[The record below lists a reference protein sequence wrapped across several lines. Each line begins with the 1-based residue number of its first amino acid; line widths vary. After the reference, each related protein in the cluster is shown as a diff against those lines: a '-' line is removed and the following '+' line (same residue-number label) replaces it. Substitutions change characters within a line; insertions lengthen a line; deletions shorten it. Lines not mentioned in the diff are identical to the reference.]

1 MNHMRRGTVIVFLM
15 LAANVARAD
24 QQSPTPSSTRTFV
37 SPAGVTMRVITDAN
51 DVRGDEVEIVEL
63 TFPPNS
69 DSGDHRHAVTETF
82 YLLEGELEQVI
93 NGTPVKLIP
102 GAAVSLRSTDTVRHK
117 SGPRGA
123 RVLAVWAPGGE
134 IARIASRWKP
144 Q

>member
-1 MNHMRRGTVIVFLM
+1 MRRGIVVVL
-15 LAANVARAD
+15 LVLVATVARAG
-24 QQSPTPSSTRTFV
+24 QQSPTQSSTRTFV
-37 SPAGVTMRVITDAN
+37 SPTGVTMKVITDSN

-93 NGTPVKLIP
+93 NGMPVKLIP
-102 GAAVSLRSTDTVRHK
+102 GSAVSLRSTDTVRHK

-123 RVLAVWAPGGE
+123 RVLVVWAPGGE
-134 IARIASRWKP
+134 IARVVSRWKP

>member
-1 MNHMRRGTVIVFLM
+1 MNHMRRGTVVVFLV

-24 QQSPTPSSTRTFV
+24 RQSPTPSSMRTFV
-37 SPAGVTMRVITDAN
+37 SPAGVTMKVITDAN

-82 YLLEGELEQVI
+82 YLLEGAMEQVI

-102 GAAVSLRSTDTVRHK
+102 GSAVSLRSTDTVRHK
-117 SGPRGA
+117 SGPSGA
-123 RVLAVWAPGGE
+123 RVLVVWAPGGE
-134 IARIASRWKP
+134 IARVVSRWKP